1 MNEQQPSGKEI
12 ALQSICYTSAA
23 QSEDSCLVSSRRAG
37 GRLSS
42 SETTKP
48 PELPGRSESLLLYLG
63 GGQLVAA
70 LPVGSLRV
78 AVDQHPLELELEER
92 LDLLLHV

>member
-1 MNEQQPSGKEI
+1 MSPPG
-12 ALQSICYTSAA
+12 ALEAVSARVKP
-23 QSEDSCLVSSRRAG
+23 QNHRSCRA
-37 GRLSS
+37 
-42 SETTKP
+42 E
-48 PELPGRSESLLLYLG
+48 SESLLLYLG

-92 LDLLLHV
+92 LDLLLQVRCSGDESQF